1 MPFEWQGYKG
11 EVFCRVVGDKL
22 RETKTGVPPV
32 LLVGNPGVGYD
43 YLENL
48 EVATVSDR
56 RVIEVTFAGTRGDV
70 PAAVRSVEACAAQ
83 LEAVCRTLELSA
95 VHVLA
100 HGLGAPPALQLL
112 QSAQAPTPRVPLR
125 SLTLVSPYGSL
136 DDLRAAARPAAGAK
150 ALLPLPTSDAKAP
163 NSCIADAT
171 ASTAARPW
179 LDAVAAGGASLGGDA
194 LVRLLQPA
202 SAARV
207 AALVVW
213 GGDADVVE
221 PTWDVAALQKA
232 NVNLRVY
239 ERSGHL
245 PFIEQR
251 EEFLGE
257 YLDFL
262 DAADGVKTSRELI
275 LDPSIDAIKSKS
287 I

>member
-22 RETKTGVPPV
+22 REANTGVPPV
-32 LLVGNPGVGYD
+32 LLVGNPGVGFD

-83 LEAVCRTLELSA
+83 LEAVCRTLGLSA
-95 VHVLA
+95 VHVHVLA

-112 QSAQAPTPRVPLR
+112 QSTSTPRVPLR

-136 DDLRAAARPAAGAK
+136 DDLRAAARPAAGAA
-150 ALLPLPTSDAKAP
+150 ALLLPTTDAKAP
-163 NSCIADAT
+163 KSCIADARV
-171 ASTAARPW
+171 STAARPW

-194 LVRLLQPA
+194 LVRLLEPA
-202 SAARV
+202 AAARL

-213 GGDADVVE
+213 GGEGDSEVVKEIKELLVSRIRPFVQDDGGDVQFV
-221 PTWDVAALQKA
+221 
-232 NVNLRVY
+232 
-239 ERSGHL
+239 
-245 PFIEQR
+245 
-251 EEFLGE
+251 
-257 YLDFL
+257 DF
-262 DAADGVKTSRELI
+262 D
-275 LDPSIDAIKSKS
+275 
-287 I
+287 